1 MTPPSVAGARPA
13 PAARARPETHADRRG
28 YLEGGLRELACDSC
42 GVTVRAKKSSAQ
54 QTSIQWSA
62 AAVRGCTEF
71 ADRTARGEPTALIA
85 TCTRLRDS
93 IGQAVRDGRL
103 DARQEPP

>member
-1 MTPPSVAGARPA
+1 MRPHRDAGVRPT
-13 PAARARPETHADRRG
+13 PAARERPETHADRRA
-28 YLEGGLRELACDSC
+28 YLEAGLRELACESC

-62 AAVRGCTEF
+62 AAVRGCAEF
-71 ADRTARGEPTALIA
+71 GDRTARGEPTALVA

-93 IGQAVRDGRL
+93 IGRAVRDGRL
-103 DARQEPP
+103 DTRTDPP